1 MGKRSALKRARN
13 EEKREHRAHA
23 TVKYVRI
30 SSRKVRIVINLIRG
44 KKVDEALAILRFT
57 PKSASPVVEK
67 LLNSAIANAE
77 HNMGL
82 SRDTLYVAEIFA
94 NQGPS
99 LKRFMPRAKGSA
111 SGAIC
116 GLTRRSAQGRFTRC
130 NLAALNS
137 RKGST
142 RERRKSSKKSTKSK
156 LICSARSTRRKLP
169 QKRKR
174 HGRRRK
180 LPGSQRKKP
189 HNNI

>member
-67 LLNSAIANAE
+67 LLNSATANAE

-111 SGAIC
+111 SPI
-116 GLTRRSAQGRFTRC
+116 L
-130 NLAALNS
+130 
-137 RKGST
+137 
-142 RERRKSSKKSTKSK
+142 
-156 LICSARSTRRKLP
+156 
-169 QKRKR
+169 KRTSHITVILDEIK
-174 HGRRRK
+174 
-180 LPGSQRKKP
+180 
-189 HNNI
+189 

>member
-111 SGAIC
+111 SPI
-116 GLTRRSAQGRFTRC
+116 L
-130 NLAALNS
+130 
-137 RKGST
+137 
-142 RERRKSSKKSTKSK
+142 
-156 LICSARSTRRKLP
+156 
-169 QKRKR
+169 KRTSHITVILDEIK
-174 HGRRRK
+174 
-180 LPGSQRKKP
+180 
-189 HNNI
+189 